1 MKFKEPRLLSICAV
15 AFIGMVVLAI
25 NAASQHET
33 AKLIITMVLSLMA
46 LTMMLGRFNILVKED
61 FMLVYVFR
69 YIGILP
75 VMVEYND
82 LKEVQ
87 LLSKR
92 RVKIKTV
99 KQDLSVYVLNAAK
112 FVDCLK
118 ENTEKLDLE
127 VEYR

>member
-33 AKLIITMVLSLMA
+33 AKLIITIVLSLMA

-61 FMLVYVFR
+61 FMLVYAFR

-75 VMVEYND
+75 VMIDYVD
-82 LKEVQ
+82 LKEVK
-87 LLSKR
+87 LVSKTK
-92 RVKIKTV
+92 VKIKTA
-99 KQDLSVYVLNAAK
+99 KQDVSVYVLNASK
-112 FVDCLK
+112 FVHCLK
-118 ENTEKLDLE
+118 ENTQKLELE
-127 VEYR
+127 VEYH